1 MPLPTGSRPRA
12 DGTIAPMKD
21 RTRGYAHRIDLT
33 VDVQTVWRALTDPA
47 VLVTWCSP
55 KAEIRARAGGLFR
68 ACVDRVTELEA
79 HIDVYEPGR
88 RLRLIYLP
96 STKLPPADSAL
107 IDDFI
112 LEPVRA
118 GGTILRLLGS
128 GIPGAPEWDTQ
139 YLRLRTGWQAAMTR
153 LKALIEGTARRE
165 AT

>member
-1 MPLPTGSRPRA
+1 MVRIEAQLRV
-12 DGTIAPMKD
+12 MKEK
-21 RTRGYAHRIDLT
+21 TRGYAHRIDLA

-47 VLVTWCSP
+47 QLTAWCYP
-55 KAEIRARAGGLFR
+55 RAEIRPRAGGLFR

-88 RLRLIYLP
+88 RMRLIYLP
-96 STKLPPADSAL
+96 SSALPPADSAL

-112 LEPVRA
+112 LEPGHT

-128 GIPGAPEWDTQ
+128 GVPGGPDWDAQ

-153 LKALIEGTARRE
+153 LKALIEGLARRE
-165 AT
+165 GT

>member
-1 MPLPTGSRPRA
+1 
-12 DGTIAPMKD
+12 MKEK
-21 RTRGYAHRIDLT
+21 TRGYAHRIDLA
-33 VDVQTVWRALTDPA
+33 VDVQTVWRALTEPA
-47 VLVTWCSP
+47 QLTAWCSP

-79 HIDVYEPGR
+79 HIDVYQPGR

-96 STKLPPADSAL
+96 SAALPPADSAL
-107 IDDFI
+107 VDDFI
-112 LEPVRA
+112 LEPVPA

-128 GIPGAPEWDTQ
+128 GVPGSPEWDAH

-153 LKALIEGTARRE
+153 LKALIEGAARRE

>member
-1 MPLPTGSRPRA
+1 MAQLR
-12 DGTIAPMKD
+12 PMKD
-21 RTRGYAHRIDLT
+21 KTRGYAHRIDLAA
-33 VDVQTVWRALTDPA
+33 DVQTVWQALTDPA
-47 VLVTWCSP
+47 LLTTWCSP

-96 STKLPPADSAL
+96 NVALPPADSAL

-112 LEPVRA
+112 LEPARA

-128 GIPGAPEWDTQ
+128 GVPGAPEWDAQ

-153 LKALIEGTARRE
+153 LKALIEGAARRE
-165 AT
+165 GM